1 MGRGERPDGF
11 EPVSPELVLVDPELA
26 ARVRTSPVEDAA
38 ASALQATSR
47 RRGRRLGSLVGPA
60 IIAGIGMLGVLGVSG
75 LSAGTPSA
83 AAQYQYPEKVVI
95 CHHTHSATNPFVT
108 ITVSRNA
115 LNAHLAH
122 GDTIGPCP

>member
-1 MGRGERPDGF
+1 MRTGESPDGF

-26 ARVRTSPVEDAA
+26 ARFRASPGEPAA
-38 ASALQATSR
+38 ASALQGTS
-47 RRGRRLGSLVGPA
+47 GRRKRHLRSLLGPA
-60 IIAGIGMLGVLGVSG
+60 VIAGVLGVLAASG
-75 LSAGTPSA
+75 LLSAGTPSA
-83 AAQYQYPEKVVI
+83 AAQYQYQEKVVI

-115 LNAHLAH
+115 LDAHLAH

>member
-1 MGRGERPDGF
+1 MR
-11 EPVSPELVLVDPELA
+11 
-26 ARVRTSPVEDAA
+26 
-38 ASALQATSR
+38 
-47 RRGRRLGSLVGPA
+47 SLLGPA
-60 IIAGIGMLGVLGVSG
+60 AILGVLGVLAASG

-115 LNAHLAH
+115 LPAHLAH
-122 GDTIGPCP
+122 GDTIGPCPST